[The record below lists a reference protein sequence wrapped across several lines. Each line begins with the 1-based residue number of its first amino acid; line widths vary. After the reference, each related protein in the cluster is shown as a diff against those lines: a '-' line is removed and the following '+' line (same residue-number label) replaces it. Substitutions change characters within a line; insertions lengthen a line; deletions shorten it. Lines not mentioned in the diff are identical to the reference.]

1 VSWSFSVPAPP
12 ARPPGALSPPAVP
25 PRACPDVDGCVCAP
39 RNSAVLKKALY
50 ECFAQF
56 GPVLDVVCMKT
67 IKMRGQ
73 AFVVFKDVTAATNA
87 IKGMQGFPFFG
98 SEMQITFAR
107 GKSDCVAKLDGTYLP
122 RDAAEKQRKR
132 KLDEERREK
141 KKLEREAEK
150 AAAKAA
156 AAAEAAG
163 PEAAAGDAE
172 AAPME
177 EVEEAPTDPNKILFV
192 QGLPAAFPK
201 MALQMLFQQYPGLAE
216 VRDVPGK
223 DGIAFVEFA
232 DEMQATVA
240 MNGLQGFKVTSDDHI
255 RITYAKK

>member
-1 VSWSFSVPAPP
+1 M
-12 ARPPGALSPPAVP
+12 
-25 PRACPDVDGCVCAP
+25 
-39 RNSAVLKKALY
+39 LKRSLY
-50 ECFAQF
+50 ECFSQF

-98 SEMQITFAR
+98 QEMSITFAK

-132 KLDEERREK
+132 KVDEERRK
-141 KKLEREAEK
+141 KKQEERDAER
-150 AAAKAA
+150 AALKAA
-156 AAAEAAG
+156 AAEEKAG
-163 PEAAAGDAE
+163 PDAGAADGD

-177 EVEEAPTDPNKILFV
+177 QEEEAPTEPNKILFV
-192 QGLPAAFPK
+192 QGLPVQFPK

-223 DGIAFVEFA
+223 DGIAFVEFG

-240 MNGLQGFKVTSDDHI
+240 MNGLQGFKVTSEDHI

>member
-1 VSWSFSVPAPP
+1 M
-12 ARPPGALSPPAVP
+12 
-25 PRACPDVDGCVCAP
+25 CVCATESDSRALLLLP
-39 RNSAVLKKALY
+39 AVLKRSLY

-98 SEMQITFAR
+98 NEMHITFAK
-107 GKSDCVAKLDGTYLP
+107 GKSDCVAKLDRSYLP

-132 KLDEERREK
+132 KLDEERRK
-141 KKLEREAEK
+141 KKQEEREAER
-150 AAAKAA
+150 AAMKAA
-156 AAAEAAG
+156 AAEEKGG
-163 PEAAAGDAE
+163 PDASGYGE

-177 EVEEAPTDPNKILFV
+177 QEEEAPTEPNKILFV
-192 QGLPAAFPK
+192 QGLPAQFPK

-223 DGIAFVEFA
+223 DGIAFVEFG

-240 MNGLQGFKVTSDDHI
+240 MNGLQGFKVTSDYHI